1 MGEFSADWL
10 ALREPVDHRS
20 RNTLLQ
26 NQVVDFLHQRAPV
39 VPSLLHITD
48 LGSGTGSNLRALA
61 PHFGAM
67 QCWTLVDYDADLLRA
82 ARMTLLSWAD
92 GVLDSSIPDSI
103 GAAGIFSGSIEPLVI
118 TKNMKTIAVQFRC
131 ANLLAD
137 YRSILNEPADL
148 ITAAAFFDLVAES
161 WLTEFCAAL
170 TKPLYT
176 VLTYDG
182 KETWGPPNAL
192 DADVLRAFHAHQ
204 STDKGFGAALG
215 PRAAERLQSLLQGR
229 SFTTACAPSPWRMD
243 DHDHALIE
251 QLALGTASAVRA
263 TGMLANTAIDQWE
276 YARRQA
282 STCEIG
288 HIDLFAYLA

>member
-20 RNTLLQ
+20 RNLSIQ

-39 VPSLLHITD
+39 VPGLLHITD

-61 PHFGAM
+61 PHFGLM
-67 QCWTLVDYDADLLRA
+67 QYWTLVDYDADLLGT
-82 ARMTLLSWAD
+82 ARTTLLSWAD
-92 GVLDSSIPDSI
+92 GVLDSTNPNSIR
-103 GAAGIFSGSIEPLVI
+103 AVGIFSGPVEPLVI

-131 ANLLAD
+131 ADLLAD

-204 STDKGFGAALG
+204 CTDKGFGAALG
-215 PRAAERLQSLLQGR
+215 PRGAERLQSLLQGR
-229 SFTTACAPSPWRMD
+229 GFTTACAPSPWRMD
-243 DHDHALIE
+243 HHDHALIE
-251 QLALGTASAVRA
+251 QLALGSASAVRE
-263 TGMLANTAIDQWE
+263 MDVLENSAIDQWE
-276 YARRQA
+276 RARRQA
-282 STCEIG
+282 SHCEIG
-288 HIDLFAYLA
+288 HIDLFAYPA

>member
-1 MGEFSADWL
+1 MSGFSAAWL

-20 RNTLLQ
+20 RNATLQ

-39 VPSLLHITD
+39 VPGLLHITD

-67 QCWTLVDYDADLLRA
+67 QSWTLVDYDADLLRA
-82 ARMTLLSWAD
+82 ARTTLLSWAD
-92 GVLDSSIPDSI
+92 GVLDSNIPNLI
-103 GAAGIFSGSIEPLVI
+103 GEVGGFSGPVEPLVI
-118 TKNMKTIAVQFRC
+118 SKNMKTIAVQFQC
-131 ANLLAD
+131 ADLLAD

-148 ITAAAFFDLVAES
+148 ITAAAFFDLVAEP

-182 KETWGPPNAL
+182 KETWSPPNAT

-215 PRAAERLQSLLQGR
+215 PRGAERLQSLLQGKGYI
-229 SFTTACAPSPWRMD
+229 TACEPSPWRMD
-243 DHDHALIE
+243 YHERTLIE
-251 QLALGTASAVRA
+251 HLAMGTASAVQEM
-263 TGMLANTAIDQWE
+263 GILENSVIDQWE
-276 YARRQA
+276 QARRQA
-282 STCEIG
+282 SHCEIG
-288 HIDLFAYLA
+288 HIDLFAYRR

>member
-20 RNTLLQ
+20 RNLSLQ
-26 NQVVDFLHQRAPV
+26 NQVVDFLHRRPPV
-39 VPSLLHITD
+39 ISGLLHITD

-61 PHFGAM
+61 PHFGPM
-67 QCWTLVDYDADLLRA
+67 QYWTLVDYDTDLLRA
-82 ARMTLLSWAD
+82 ARTALLSWAD
-92 GVLDSSIPDSI
+92 GVLDSNPPNPS
-103 GAAGIFSGSIEPLVI
+103 GAVGNFSGSIEPLVI
-118 TKNMKTIAVQFRC
+118 SKNLKTIAVQFRC
-131 ANLLAD
+131 ADLLAD

-182 KETWGPPNAL
+182 KETWGLPNAL
-192 DADVLRAFHAHQ
+192 DAKVLRAFHAHQ

-215 PRAAERLQSLLQGR
+215 PKAGECLQTLLQGR
-229 SFTTACAPSPWRMD
+229 GFTTASAPSPWRMD
-243 DHDHALIE
+243 HHDHALIE
-251 QLALGTASAVRA
+251 KLALGTASAAREM
-263 TGMLANTAIDQWE
+263 GMLANSAIDQWE
-276 YARRQA
+276 QARRQA
-282 STCEIG
+282 NHCEIG
-288 HIDLFAYLA
+288 HIDLFTYPA

>member
-1 MGEFSADWL
+1 MSGFSAAWL

-20 RNTLLQ
+20 RNAMLQ
-26 NQVVDFLHQRAPV
+26 NKVVDFLQQRAPV
-39 VPSLLHITD
+39 IPGLLHITD

-82 ARMTLLSWAD
+82 ARATLISWAD
-92 GVLDSSIPDSI
+92 DVLDSNPPNSI
-103 GAAGIFSGSIEPLVI
+103 GVAGSFSESIEPLII
-118 TKNMKTIAVQFRC
+118 TKNRKTITVQFRC
-131 ANLLAD
+131 VDLLAD

-148 ITAAAFFDLVAES
+148 ITAAAFFDLVAEP
-161 WLTEFCAAL
+161 WLSEFSAAL

-215 PRAAERLQSLLQGR
+215 PRAAEHLQSLLQNRG
-229 SFTTACAPSPWRMD
+229 FTTACAPSPWCMD
-243 DHDHALIE
+243 HHNHALIE
-251 QLALGTASAVRA
+251 QLAVGTASAVREID
-263 TGMLANTAIDQWE
+263 MLASSAIDQWE
-276 YARRQA
+276 QARRQA
-282 STCEIG
+282 SYCEIG
-288 HIDLFAYLA
+288 HIDLFAYPA

>member
-20 RNTLLQ
+20 RNLSLQ
-26 NQVVDFLHQRAPV
+26 NQVIDFLHQRAPV
-39 VPSLLHITD
+39 VPGLLHVTD

-61 PHFGAM
+61 PHFEAM

-82 ARMTLLSWAD
+82 ARTTLLTWAD
-92 GVLDSSIPDSI
+92 SVLDSTMPNSMHS
-103 GAAGIFSGSIEPLVI
+103 GGIFTDSVQPLVI

-131 ANLLAD
+131 ADLLAD

-148 ITAAAFFDLVAES
+148 ITAAAFFDLVDES

-182 KETWGPPNAL
+182 KETWSPPNAT

-215 PRAAERLQSLLQGR
+215 PKGAERLQSLLQGKGY
-229 SFTTACAPSPWRMD
+229 TTACEPSPWRMD
-243 DHDHALIE
+243 YHERTLIE
-251 QLALGTASAVRA
+251 QLAMGTASAVREM
-263 TGMLANTAIDQWE
+263 GILENSAIDQWE
-276 YARRQA
+276 QARRQA
-282 STCEIG
+282 SHCEIG
-288 HIDLFAYLA
+288 HIDLFAYRT

>member
-1 MGEFSADWL
+1 MSGFSAAWL

-20 RNTLLQ
+20 RNAMLQ
-26 NQVVDFLHQRAPV
+26 NQVVDFLQQRAPV
-39 VPSLLHITD
+39 IPGLLHITD

-82 ARMTLLSWAD
+82 ARATLIPWAD
-92 GVLDSSIPDSI
+92 GVLDSNPPNSI
-103 GAAGIFSGSIEPLVI
+103 GVAGSFSESIEPIVI
-118 TKNMKTIAVQFRC
+118 TKNRKTIAVQFRC
-131 ANLLAD
+131 ADLLAD

-148 ITAAAFFDLVAES
+148 ITAAAFFDLVAEP
-161 WLTEFCAAL
+161 WLTEFSAAL

-182 KETWGPPNAL
+182 KETWRPPNAL

-215 PRAAERLQSLLQGR
+215 PRAAERLQSLLQNRG
-229 SFTTACAPSPWRMD
+229 FTTACAPSPWCMD
-243 DHDHALIE
+243 HHDRALIE
-251 QLALGTASAVRA
+251 QLAAGTASAAREM
-263 TGMLANTAIDQWE
+263 GMLASSAIDQWE
-276 YARRQA
+276 QARCHA
-282 STCEIG
+282 GYCEIG
-288 HIDLFAYLA
+288 HIDLFAYPP